1 MSKGIP
7 VESFDCY
14 VIEQA
19 NHFIMAVD
27 DYGEVRSTLYK
38 WDAWQAKSRR
48 EAEMVAGRFRGPVQI
63 RRFNP
68 VTGVFG

>member
-1 MSKGIP
+1 MSKGIS

-14 VIEQA
+14 IVRQS
-19 NHFIMAVD
+19 NYFIMAVD
-27 DYGEVRSTLYK
+27 DFGQIQITQYK
-38 WDAWQAKSRR
+38 WDAWRAKTRK
-48 EAEMVAGRFRGPVQI
+48 EAETVVRRLRGPVQI